1 LYGGGA
7 VGGVVNTIDNRIPTA
22 PLQGLSGV
30 VDASIDTSQRGRSGS
45 AVLET
50 SLGKDWALHVDAFK
64 RRSESTSVPVALD
77 CSLNGLAVTQKKV
90 CNTQAQADGGAVGVS
105 RLWSTGFVGL
115 SVDTYRSDYGTPA
128 EDEVTLAMKRTSYTL
143 KGEQRQMSGPFK
155 AIAVHINSTRYA
167 HTELDAGVPATE
179 FNKRGQDAKLTLTHR
194 DTTLAGLGLT
204 GTALLSVDRE
214 RFSALGDEA
223 FVPNSQQRQ
232 LAIASVQTLKTAWG
246 SLTAGVRVESVN
258 LSSKGGDQTDYSGA
272 NKFNVLERRFTPK
285 NLALSS
291 VINVF
296 EKTQLTASVS
306 SNERAPSASELFAN
320 GAHVATAA
328 FEIGDANLSKE
339 KSRNLD
345 VGVQWRDGNSSFKL
359 GGFYNRFKNYIG
371 LNNSGTGIG
380 ADGNPSTLDAD
391 GDGIDDASGESILA
405 QYQYQAVGAR
415 FMGLEAQGQ
424 MRLIKQPYTLDVT
437 AKFDTLSAVNI
448 SNGEPLPRIAPMRLT
463 LAALVK
469 HKGWTWRAEWAH
481 NAKQSKVP
489 ENDMQGATPAYNLI
503 NLRADYRNPKQANTL
518 WYLSVDNV
526 LNKVAYNAAT
536 IDTIRDK
543 APLAGRRLK
552 LGVQIGF

>member
-1 LYGGGA
+1 
-7 VGGVVNTIDNRIPTA
+7 
-22 PLQGLSGV
+22 
-30 VDASIDTSQRGRSGS
+30 
-45 AVLET
+45 
-50 SLGKDWALHVDAFK
+50 
-64 RRSESTSVPVALD
+64 
-77 CSLNGLAVTQKKV
+77 
-90 CNTQAQADGGAVGVS
+90 
-105 RLWSTGFVGL
+105 
-115 SVDTYRSDYGTPA
+115 
-128 EDEVTLAMKRTSYTL
+128 M
-143 KGEQRQMSGPFK
+143 
-155 AIAVHINSTRYA
+155 
-167 HTELDAGVPATE
+167 PATE
-179 FNKRGQDAKLTLTHR
+179 FNKRGLDAKVTLTQR
-194 DTTLAGLGLT
+194 GTTLGGLALT
-204 GTALLSVDRE
+204 GTTLLSMDRE

-232 LAIASVQTLKTAWG
+232 LALASVQTLKTSWG
-246 SLTAGVRVESVN
+246 SLTAGARIESVN

-272 NKFNVLERRFTPK
+272 NKFNALERRFTPK

-291 VINVF
+291 VFNAS
-296 EKTQLTASVS
+296 EKTQLTASIS

-328 FEIGDANLSKE
+328 YEIGDVNLNKE

-371 LNNSGTGIG
+371 LNNSGTING

-405 QYQYQAVGAR
+405 QYQYQYQAVGAR

-437 AKFDTLSAVNI
+437 AKFDTLSAVNT

-503 NLRADYRNPKQANTL
+503 NLRTDYRNPKQANTL